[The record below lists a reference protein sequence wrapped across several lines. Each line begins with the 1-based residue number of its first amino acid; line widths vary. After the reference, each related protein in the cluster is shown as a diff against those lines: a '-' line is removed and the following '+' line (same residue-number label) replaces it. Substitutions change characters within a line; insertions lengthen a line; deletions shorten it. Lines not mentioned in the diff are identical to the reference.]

1 MLFWISCHIQWQN
14 LIQRGTRNTTEPT
27 NFYSQIIFNIY
38 VTIWYTKI
46 SSYFAI
52 FYNLV
57 LCEIVKHWILWDKN
71 DKYELVLHDADGK
84 TIWSQLRRILNEISA
99 LFGNVWLPRIE
110 FGGWTK
116 TSLLWSMGAKAGR
129 TNLSY
134 LVYYCKPL
142 STFLNLSNF
151 EFFTKIWVWHK
162 QLTKWVRFASA

>member
-1 MLFWISCHIQWQN
+1 MSQYGTQKYLLFLQFLLFS
-14 LIQRGTRNTTEPT
+14 
-27 NFYSQIIFNIY
+27 
-38 VTIWYTKI
+38 
-46 SSYFAI
+46 
-52 FYNLV
+52 

-71 DKYELVLHDADGK
+71 DKYELVLYDADGK

-99 LFGNVWLPRIE
+99 LFGNVWLPRIK